1 MAAGETKT
9 KGNLAIMKYNTR
21 SVEYKRQIVEEAL
34 SDLSSRAAMCRKHNI
49 TTEQLRIWKK
59 KYIAGLLNIAPV
71 ENDAL
76 KGRIKEL
83 EGAVGRLTMDNIFL
97 KKALKHALS
106 QQNQSE
112 DSSEITSSISKAREE
127 DVKC

>member
-1 MAAGETKT
+1 MV
-9 KGNLAIMKYNTR
+9 KYNTR
-21 SVEYKRQIVEEAL
+21 SVEYKRQIVEESL
-34 SDLSSRAAMCRKHNI
+34 GGLSSHAAMCRKHNI

-59 KYIAGLLNIAPV
+59 KYVAGLLNIAPV

-83 EGAVGRLTMDNIFL
+83 EGAVGWLTMDNIFL

-112 DSSEITSSISKAREE
+112 DSSEITSSISEAQEG
-127 DVKC
+127 DAKC